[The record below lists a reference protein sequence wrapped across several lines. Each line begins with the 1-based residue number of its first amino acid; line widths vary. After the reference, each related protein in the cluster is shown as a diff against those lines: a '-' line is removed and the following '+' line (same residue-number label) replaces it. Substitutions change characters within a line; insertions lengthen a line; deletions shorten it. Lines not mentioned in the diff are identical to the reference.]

1 MKSFIATTFAITTM
15 AIKLE
20 NAGAIGTNTCGLDG
34 KSACTGLP
42 PAGAIDPH
50 NCGTDAKSSCAGPA
64 IDPFTCGQ
72 DAKSSCAGPAI
83 DPHNCGTDGK
93 SACTGNMPN
102 MPMDMTHLPTG
113 PYVGRCVAGPQA
125 IVSSE
130 IEGAARK
137 FSLMT
142 FKRNEALTN
151 AHVPNFSS
159 AIERSSHQFISVS
172 VEMETHNLSL
182 VSF

>member
-64 IDPFTCGQ
+64 IDPFTCGP
-72 DAKSSCAGPAI
+72 DANSSCAG
-83 DPHNCGTDGK
+83 
-93 SACTGNMPN
+93 GNMPN

-113 PYVGRCVAGPQA
+113 PYVGPCVAGPQP
-125 IVSSE
+125 SE
-130 IEGAARK
+130 IFQLWNEMGGA
-137 FSLMT
+137 
-142 FKRNEALTN
+142 
-151 AHVPNFSS
+151 
-159 AIERSSHQFISVS
+159 
-172 VEMETHNLSL
+172 
-182 VSF
+182 